1 MKPPKSCWAQ
11 AVSTGRL
18 AGNGSWPPW
27 KRLEFR
33 ILDRTLKLSLNPQFF
48 LHLTTNTLKGLEQ
61 ESSIDK
67 ELFIWYDGHWSHS
80 PCSRDSTVVRNGQY
94 IQIWWRACFSSSY
107 QRRGPQGIFT
117 ELGIRDAHGQL
128 PYSGSVGS
136 ETTPVSVRKS
146 SSRTWNAQQVT
157 AHLLRGR
164 LPYCIHMRSGPLLS
178 LSITLSIPSY
188 RDWKECLEPEVLG
201 VADFFL
207 PQA

>member
-1 MKPPKSCWAQ
+1 MVWGSGKGSWSLPSRVEHKLSAQ
-11 AVSTGRL
+11 GRL

-48 LHLTTNTLKGLEQ
+48 LHLTTNTLKGLEL

-80 PCSRDSTVVRNGQY
+80 PCSHDSTVARNGQY

-107 QRRGPQGIFT
+107 QRRGPQGTFT

-136 ETTPVSVRKS
+136 EATPVSVRKS
-146 SSRTWNAQQVT
+146 SSRTWNAQQV
-157 AHLLRGR
+157 R
-164 LPYCIHMRSGPLLS
+164 LTCSEAAFLIASTCG
-178 LSITLSIPSY
+178 
-188 RDWKECLEPEVLG
+188 LG
-201 VADFFL
+201 HCF
-207 PQA
+207 P